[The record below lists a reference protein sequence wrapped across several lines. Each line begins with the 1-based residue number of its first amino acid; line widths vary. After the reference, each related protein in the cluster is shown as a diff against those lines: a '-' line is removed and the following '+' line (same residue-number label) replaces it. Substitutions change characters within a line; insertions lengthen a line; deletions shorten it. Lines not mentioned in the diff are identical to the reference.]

1 MAIST
6 VANMVIPKVVADSV
20 QKKLGNLIKFLP
32 LCEVNH
38 EIQGNAGNT
47 ITVPTWSYIG
57 NASDVAENTEIVA
70 GEITASSIEVVVKKA
85 VKDVAMTDE
94 SILGTG
100 GAIVGEVEHQLAVA
114 IANKIDGDIMAQA
127 TATAIVAGSIPVIP
141 KQIATAEISQAG
153 FATLRVYFGEDLE
166 DTYLMVNPVE
176 YGKILAMPEFVAVE
190 NGQAFMAGHVGNVM
204 GLNIVVSGRL
214 GAGKAVL
221 IQTGA
226 LGLVMKREVNSE
238 SYRDMTYRTIR
249 LGVDAHYASYI
260 KNADRIAF
268 IASLAPKTI

>member
-6 VANMVIPKVVADSV
+6 VQNMVIPKVVADSV

-32 LCEVNH
+32 LCDVNG
-38 EIQGNAGNT
+38 ELNGNAGNT

-57 NASDVAENTEIVA
+57 HASDVAENTQIVA
-70 GEITASSIEVVVKKA
+70 GEITASSVEVVVKKA

-114 IANKIDGDIMAQA
+114 IANKIDADVMTQA
-127 TATAIVAGSIPVIP
+127 TATVVGAGVPVAPR
-141 KQIATAEISQAG
+141 QIATATLSQAG
-153 FATLRVYFGEDLE
+153 LATLRVYFGEDLE
-166 DTYLMVNPVE
+166 DTFLIVNPVE
-176 YGKILAMPEFVAVE
+176 YGKLLALPEFVACHQGE
-190 NGQAFMAGHVGNVM
+190 AFMSGHVGNVM

-214 GAGKAVL
+214 AAGKGVL
-221 IQTGA
+221 VQKGA

-238 SYRDMTYRTIR
+238 SFRDMEYRTIR
-249 LGVDAHYASYI
+249 LGVDAHYAAYV

-268 IASLAPKTI
+268 ISALA